1 MSNLKKQL
9 EDVKSRMAFD
19 APQLHSVR
27 FVATP
32 EEARP
37 ADPNGESALW
47 GMGAD
52 TWRIYQ
58 APGETPEDA
67 LRAVGIDPD
76 KDQILDWTGRIALA
90 GQAR

>member
-1 MSNLKKQL
+1 MNNIQRRLDRL
-9 EDVKSRMAFD
+9 EHRTGTRGPKM
-19 APQLHSVR
+19 HSVR

-32 EEARP
+32 DEARP

-47 GMGAD
+47 GMGAE

-76 KDQILDWTGRIALA
+76 KDRILDWTGRVALV
-90 GQAR
+90 G